1 MHHTLLWNH
10 NESHTHIYIYIHISY
25 AYVQML
31 SSDVELRT
39 QQKIRWNMGG
49 SRMIYWNVTDVPTRT
64 ADSTSDP

>member
-1 MHHTLLWNH
+1 
-10 NESHTHIYIYIHISY
+10 
-25 AYVQML
+25 ML